1 MTGSRRHAPGSKLA
15 LDTTAAMDWSLTA
28 AEVRVLSYLPSHLSF
43 REIAD
48 FLYVSPNTVKT
59 HARGIYRKLGVTS
72 RGNAVDRA
80 RGAGLRT
87 GRRREAKM
95 TEPEDTTQAEAAP
108 APGRA
113 HHKLALA
120 IIAVASIL
128 SLLAIFALWANRQ
141 LLNTD
146 NWTETSS
153 ELIENDA
160 IRTQV
165 STFLVDELYTNVDV
179 KGELEQ
185 VFARVLGPAGADR
198 LAGPAAGA
206 LRTAADR
213 GVNAL
218 LERPVPQQVWENA
231 NRRAHER
238 LLFVIEGGGDV
249 LSTSGGDVTLD
260 LSALLSQ
267 TQSNLG
273 VGGRVQEKLPEG
285 AAQIVL
291 FKSDQLELAQDAVR
305 LLKTLAI
312 VLVALALAL
321 FALAIFLARGWRRE
335 ALRACGLGL
344 LFAGAV
350 GLVARVLAGD
360 AVVNALATTE
370 SVRPA
375 AEAAWSIGTSL
386 LKEVATATLIYGVV
400 IVFAA
405 WLAGPT
411 AWAVGARRG
420 LAPYLR
426 EPRFAWGG
434 YAVLLLV
441 LFAWAPTPAFR
452 LVVPALVL
460 IGLLA
465 AGVEALRRQTMR
477 EFPDADHRESNERLR
492 RWFSGLGGRSRGG
505 ATPADSRLDEL
516 ERLGRMRDD
525 GLLDASEY
533 ATEKARIL
541 AASPQAP

>member
-1 MTGSRRHAPGSKLA
+1 MTNAEDPEATEPQSPPGRSHRRLA
-15 LDTTAAMDWSLTA
+15 LVLIFIASLLT
-28 AEVRVLSYLPSHLSF
+28 
-43 REIAD
+43 
-48 FLYVSPNTVKT
+48 
-59 HARGIYRKLGVTS
+59 
-72 RGNAVDRA
+72 
-80 RGAGLRT
+80 
-87 GRRREAKM
+87 
-95 TEPEDTTQAEAAP
+95 
-108 APGRA
+108 
-113 HHKLALA
+113 
-120 IIAVASIL
+120 
-128 SLLAIFALWANRQ
+128 LLAIFAVWANRQ

-185 VFARVLGPAGADR
+185 VFEQVLRPAGAST
-198 LAGPAAGA
+198 LAGPAAGG
-206 LRTAADR
+206 LRTLAEK
-213 GVNAL
+213 GVDTL
-218 LERPVPQQVWENA
+218 LGRPVPQQVWENA
-231 NRRAHER
+231 NRRAHKR

-249 LSTSGGDVTLD
+249 LSTSGGNVTLD

-267 TQSNLG
+267 TQANLG
-273 VGGRVQEKLPEG
+273 VGGRVQQRLPEG

-291 FKSDQLELAQDAVR
+291 FKSTQLGAAQDVVR

-321 FALAIFLARGWRRE
+321 FALAVFLARGWRRE

-344 LFAGAV
+344 LFAGAG
-350 GLVARVLAGD
+350 GLVARALAGD
-360 AVVNALATTE
+360 AVVDALATTE

-386 LKEVATATLIYGVV
+386 LKQVATATLIYGIV

-434 YAVLLLV
+434 FAVIVLILL
-441 LFAWAPTPAFR
+441 AWAPTPAFR
-452 LVVPALVL
+452 LVIPAVIL

-465 AGVEALRRQTMR
+465 VGVEALRRQTMR
-477 EFPDADHRESNERLR
+477 EFPDADYQDSNERFR
-492 RWFSGLGGRSRGG
+492 KWVSGLSRRARGG
-505 ATPADSRLDEL
+505 ATPADTRLDEL
-516 ERLGRMRDD
+516 ERLGRMRDS

-533 ATEKARIL
+533 STEKARIL
-541 AASPQAP
+541 SDEPRPA

>member
-1 MTGSRRHAPGSKLA
+1 MTN
-15 LDTTAAMDWSLTA
+15 
-28 AEVRVLSYLPSHLSF
+28 AEDP
-43 REIAD
+43 
-48 FLYVSPNTVKT
+48 
-59 HARGIYRKLGVTS
+59 
-72 RGNAVDRA
+72 
-80 RGAGLRT
+80 
-87 GRRREAKM
+87 EA
-95 TEPEDTTQAEAAP
+95 TEPQSP
-108 APGRA
+108 PGRA
-113 HHKLALA
+113 HRRLALVL
-120 IIAVASIL
+120 IFIASL
-128 SLLAIFALWANRQ
+128 LTLLAIFAVWANRQ

-146 NWTETSS
+146 NWTKTSS
-153 ELIENDA
+153 ELNENEA

-185 VFARVLGPAGADR
+185 VFEQVLRPAGAST
-198 LAGPAAGA
+198 LAGPAAGG
-206 LRTAADR
+206 LRTLAEK
-213 GVNAL
+213 GVDTL
-218 LERPVPQQVWENA
+218 LGRPVPQQVWENA
-231 NRRAHER
+231 NRRAHKR

-267 TQSNLG
+267 TQANLG
-273 VGGRVQEKLPEG
+273 VGGRVQQRLPEG

-291 FKSDQLELAQDAVR
+291 FKSTQLGAAQDVVR

-321 FALAIFLARGWRRE
+321 FALAVFLARGWRRE

-344 LFAGAV
+344 LFAGAG
-350 GLVARVLAGD
+350 GLVARALAGD
-360 AVVNALATTE
+360 AVVDALATTE

-386 LKEVATATLIYGVV
+386 LKEVATATLIYGIV

-434 YAVLLLV
+434 FAVIVLILV
-441 LFAWAPTPAFR
+441 AWAPTPAFR
-452 LVVPALVL
+452 LVIPAVIL

-465 AGVEALRRQTMR
+465 VGVEALRRQTMR
-477 EFPDADHRESNERLR
+477 EFPDADYQDSNERFR
-492 RWFSGLGGRSRGG
+492 KWVSGLSRRARGG
-505 ATPADSRLDEL
+505 ATPADTRLDEL
-516 ERLGRMRDD
+516 ERLGRMRDS

-533 ATEKARIL
+533 STEKARIL
-541 AASPQAP
+541 SDEPRPA

>member
-1 MTGSRRHAPGSKLA
+1 MTNVEDPEATEPQSPPGPAHRRLA
-15 LDTTAAMDWSLTA
+15 L
-28 AEVRVLSYLPSHLSF
+28 VLVF
-43 REIAD
+43 
-48 FLYVSPNTVKT
+48 
-59 HARGIYRKLGVTS
+59 
-72 RGNAVDRA
+72 
-80 RGAGLRT
+80 
-87 GRRREAKM
+87 
-95 TEPEDTTQAEAAP
+95 
-108 APGRA
+108 
-113 HHKLALA
+113 
-120 IIAVASIL
+120 VASLL
-128 SLLAIFALWANRQ
+128 SLLAIFAVWANRQ

-160 IRTQV
+160 IRTQI

-185 VFARVLGPAGADR
+185 VFEQVLRPAGAST
-198 LAGPAAGA
+198 LAGPAAGG
-206 LRTAADR
+206 LRTLAEK
-213 GVNAL
+213 GVDTL
-218 LERPVPQQVWENA
+218 LGRPVPQQVWENA
-231 NRRAHER
+231 NRRAHKR
-238 LLFVIEGGGDV
+238 LLFVVEGGGDV
-249 LSTSGGDVTLD
+249 LSTSGGNVTLD

-273 VGGRVQEKLPEG
+273 VGGRVQKRLPEG

-291 FKSDQLELAQDAVR
+291 FRSTQLEGAQDAVR

-321 FALAIFLARGWRRE
+321 FALAVFLARGWRRE

-344 LFAGAV
+344 LFAGA
-350 GLVARVLAGD
+350 GALVARALAGD
-360 AVVNALATTE
+360 AVVDALATTE

-375 AEAAWSIGTSL
+375 AEAAWSIGTSM
-386 LKEVATATLIYGVV
+386 LKQVATATLIYGIV

-426 EPRFAWGG
+426 EPRFAWGAF
-434 YAVLLLV
+434 AVIVLILL
-441 LFAWAPTPAFR
+441 AWAPTPAFR
-452 LVVPALVL
+452 LVIPAVIL

-477 EFPDADHRESNERLR
+477 EFPDADYQHSNERFR
-492 RWFSGLGGRSRGG
+492 KWVSGLGRRARGG
-505 ATPADSRLDEL
+505 ATPAETRLDEL
-516 ERLGRMRDD
+516 ERLGRMRDS

-533 ATEKARIL
+533 TTEKARIL
-541 AASPQAP
+541 SDEPRPA

>member
-1 MTGSRRHAPGSKLA
+1 MTN
-15 LDTTAAMDWSLTA
+15 
-28 AEVRVLSYLPSHLSF
+28 AEDP
-43 REIAD
+43 
-48 FLYVSPNTVKT
+48 
-59 HARGIYRKLGVTS
+59 
-72 RGNAVDRA
+72 
-80 RGAGLRT
+80 
-87 GRRREAKM
+87 EA
-95 TEPEDTTQAEAAP
+95 TEPQSP
-108 APGRA
+108 PGRA
-113 HHKLALA
+113 HRRLALVL
-120 IIAVASIL
+120 IFIASL
-128 SLLAIFALWANRQ
+128 LTLLAIFAVWANRQ

-146 NWTETSS
+146 NWTKTSS

-185 VFARVLGPAGADR
+185 VFEQVLRPAGAST
-198 LAGPAAGA
+198 LAGPAAGG
-206 LRTAADR
+206 LRTLAEK
-213 GVNAL
+213 GVDTL
-218 LERPVPQQVWENA
+218 LGRPVPQQVWENA
-231 NRRAHER
+231 NRRAHKR

-249 LSTSGGDVTLD
+249 LSTSGGNVTLD

-267 TQSNLG
+267 TQANLG
-273 VGGRVQEKLPEG
+273 VGGRVQQRLPEG

-291 FKSDQLELAQDAVR
+291 FKSTQLGAAQDVVR

-321 FALAIFLARGWRRE
+321 FALAVFLARGWRRE

-344 LFAGAV
+344 LFAGAG
-350 GLVARVLAGD
+350 GLVARALAGD
-360 AVVNALATTE
+360 AVVDALATTE

-386 LKEVATATLIYGVV
+386 LKEVATATLIYGIV

-434 YAVLLLV
+434 FAVIVLILV
-441 LFAWAPTPAFR
+441 AWAPTPAFR
-452 LVVPALVL
+452 LVIPAVIL

-465 AGVEALRRQTMR
+465 VGVEALRRQTMR
-477 EFPDADHRESNERLR
+477 EFPDADYQDSNERFR
-492 RWFSGLGGRSRGG
+492 KWVSGLSRRARGG
-505 ATPADSRLDEL
+505 ATPADTRLDEL
-516 ERLGRMRDD
+516 ERLGRMRDS

-533 ATEKARIL
+533 STEKARIL
-541 AASPQAP
+541 SDEPRPA

>member
-1 MTGSRRHAPGSKLA
+1 
-15 LDTTAAMDWSLTA
+15 
-28 AEVRVLSYLPSHLSF
+28 
-43 REIAD
+43 
-48 FLYVSPNTVKT
+48 
-59 HARGIYRKLGVTS
+59 
-72 RGNAVDRA
+72 
-80 RGAGLRT
+80 
-87 GRRREAKM
+87 M

-108 APGRA
+108 VPGRA

-213 GVNAL
+213 GVDAL

-238 LLFVIEGGGDV
+238 LLFVVEGGGDV

-291 FKSDQLELAQDAVR
+291 FKSTQLELAQDAVK

-312 VLVALALAL
+312 VFVLLALAL

-335 ALRACGLGL
+335 ALRACGIGL
-344 LFAGAV
+344 LFAGAA
-350 GLVARVLAGD
+350 GLVARTLAGD

-370 SVRPA
+370 AVRPA

-386 LKEVATATLIYGVV
+386 LQEVATATLIYGVV

-411 AWAVGARRG
+411 AWAVAARRG

-434 YAVLLLV
+434 YAVILLV

-460 IGLLA
+460 IALLA

-505 ATPADSRLDEL
+505 AQPADPRLDEL

>member
-1 MTGSRRHAPGSKLA
+1 MTN
-15 LDTTAAMDWSLTA
+15 
-28 AEVRVLSYLPSHLSF
+28 AEDP
-43 REIAD
+43 
-48 FLYVSPNTVKT
+48 
-59 HARGIYRKLGVTS
+59 
-72 RGNAVDRA
+72 
-80 RGAGLRT
+80 
-87 GRRREAKM
+87 EA
-95 TEPEDTTQAEAAP
+95 TEPQSP
-108 APGRA
+108 PGRA
-113 HHKLALA
+113 HRRLALVL
-120 IIAVASIL
+120 IFIASL
-128 SLLAIFALWANRQ
+128 LTLLAIFAVWANRQ

-146 NWTETSS
+146 NWTKTSS

-185 VFARVLGPAGADR
+185 VFEQVLRPAGAST
-198 LAGPAAGA
+198 LAGPAAGG
-206 LRTAADR
+206 LRTLAEK
-213 GVNAL
+213 GVDTL
-218 LERPVPQQVWENA
+218 LGRPVPQQVWENA
-231 NRRAHER
+231 NRRAHKR

-267 TQSNLG
+267 TQANLG
-273 VGGRVQEKLPEG
+273 VGGRVQQRLPEG

-291 FKSDQLELAQDAVR
+291 FKSTQLGAAQDVVR

-321 FALAIFLARGWRRE
+321 FALAVFLARGWRRE

-344 LFAGAV
+344 LFAGAG
-350 GLVARVLAGD
+350 GLVARALAGD
-360 AVVNALATTE
+360 AVVDALATTE

-375 AEAAWSIGTSL
+375 AEAAWSIGSSL
-386 LKEVATATLIYGVV
+386 LKEVATATLIYGIV

-434 YAVLLLV
+434 FAVIVLILL
-441 LFAWAPTPAFR
+441 AWAPTPAFR
-452 LVVPALVL
+452 LVIPAVIL

-465 AGVEALRRQTMR
+465 VGVEALRRQTMR
-477 EFPDADHRESNERLR
+477 EFPDADYQDSNERFR
-492 RWFSGLGGRSRGG
+492 KWVSGLSRRARGG
-505 ATPADSRLDEL
+505 ATPADTRLDEL
-516 ERLGRMRDD
+516 ERLGRMRDS

-533 ATEKARIL
+533 STEKARIL
-541 AASPQAP
+541 SDEPRPA

>member
-1 MTGSRRHAPGSKLA
+1 MTN
-15 LDTTAAMDWSLTA
+15 
-28 AEVRVLSYLPSHLSF
+28 AEDP
-43 REIAD
+43 
-48 FLYVSPNTVKT
+48 
-59 HARGIYRKLGVTS
+59 
-72 RGNAVDRA
+72 
-80 RGAGLRT
+80 
-87 GRRREAKM
+87 EA
-95 TEPEDTTQAEAAP
+95 TEPQSP
-108 APGRA
+108 PGRA
-113 HHKLALA
+113 HRRLALVL
-120 IIAVASIL
+120 IFIASL
-128 SLLAIFALWANRQ
+128 LTLLAIFAVWANRQ

-146 NWTETSS
+146 NWTKTSS

-185 VFARVLGPAGADR
+185 VFEQVLRPAGAST
-198 LAGPAAGA
+198 LAGPAAGG
-206 LRTAADR
+206 LRTLAEK
-213 GVNAL
+213 GVDTL
-218 LERPVPQQVWENA
+218 LGRPVPQQVWENA
-231 NRRAHER
+231 NRRAHKR

-267 TQSNLG
+267 TQANLG
-273 VGGRVQEKLPEG
+273 VGGRVQQRLPEG

-291 FKSDQLELAQDAVR
+291 FKSTQLGAAQDVVR

-321 FALAIFLARGWRRE
+321 FALAVFLARGWRRE

-344 LFAGAV
+344 LFAGAG
-350 GLVARVLAGD
+350 GLVARALAGD
-360 AVVNALATTE
+360 AVVDALATTE

-386 LKEVATATLIYGVV
+386 LKQVATATLIYGIV

-434 YAVLLLV
+434 FAVIVLILL
-441 LFAWAPTPAFR
+441 AWAPTPAFR
-452 LVVPALVL
+452 LVIPAVIL

-465 AGVEALRRQTMR
+465 VGVEALRRQTMR
-477 EFPDADHRESNERLR
+477 EFPDADYQDSNERFR
-492 RWFSGLGGRSRGG
+492 KWVSGLSRRARGG
-505 ATPADSRLDEL
+505 ATPADTRLDEL
-516 ERLGRMRDD
+516 ERLGRMRDS
-525 GLLDASEY
+525 GLLEASEY
-533 ATEKARIL
+533 STEKARIL
-541 AASPQAP
+541 SDEPRPA

>member
-1 MTGSRRHAPGSKLA
+1 MTN
-15 LDTTAAMDWSLTA
+15 
-28 AEVRVLSYLPSHLSF
+28 AEDP
-43 REIAD
+43 
-48 FLYVSPNTVKT
+48 
-59 HARGIYRKLGVTS
+59 
-72 RGNAVDRA
+72 
-80 RGAGLRT
+80 
-87 GRRREAKM
+87 EA
-95 TEPEDTTQAEAAP
+95 TEPQSP
-108 APGRA
+108 PGRA
-113 HHKLALA
+113 HRRLALVL
-120 IIAVASIL
+120 IFIASL
-128 SLLAIFALWANRQ
+128 LTLLAIFAVWANRQ

-146 NWTETSS
+146 NWTKTSS

-185 VFARVLGPAGADR
+185 VFEQVLRPAGAST
-198 LAGPAAGA
+198 LAGPAAGG
-206 LRTAADR
+206 LRTLAEK
-213 GVNAL
+213 GVDTL
-218 LERPVPQQVWENA
+218 LGRPVPQQVWENA
-231 NRRAHER
+231 NRRAHKR

-267 TQSNLG
+267 TQANLG
-273 VGGRVQEKLPEG
+273 VGGRVQQRLPEG

-291 FKSDQLELAQDAVR
+291 FKSTQLGAAQDVVR

-321 FALAIFLARGWRRE
+321 FALAVFLARGWRRE

-344 LFAGAV
+344 LFAGAG
-350 GLVARVLAGD
+350 GLVARALAGD
-360 AVVNALATTE
+360 AVVDALATTE

-386 LKEVATATLIYGVV
+386 LKEVATATLIYGIV

-411 AWAVGARRG
+411 AWAVGTRRG

-434 YAVLLLV
+434 FAVIVLILV
-441 LFAWAPTPAFR
+441 AWAPTPAFR
-452 LVVPALVL
+452 LVIPAVIL

-465 AGVEALRRQTMR
+465 VGVEALRRQTMR
-477 EFPDADHRESNERLR
+477 EFPDADYQDSNERFR
-492 RWFSGLGGRSRGG
+492 KWVSGLSRRARGG
-505 ATPADSRLDEL
+505 ATPADTRLDEL
-516 ERLGRMRDD
+516 ERLGRMRDS

-533 ATEKARIL
+533 STEKARIL
-541 AASPQAP
+541 SDEPRPA

>member
-1 MTGSRRHAPGSKLA
+1 MTN
-15 LDTTAAMDWSLTA
+15 
-28 AEVRVLSYLPSHLSF
+28 AEDP
-43 REIAD
+43 
-48 FLYVSPNTVKT
+48 
-59 HARGIYRKLGVTS
+59 
-72 RGNAVDRA
+72 
-80 RGAGLRT
+80 
-87 GRRREAKM
+87 EA
-95 TEPEDTTQAEAAP
+95 TEPQSP
-108 APGRA
+108 PGRA
-113 HHKLALA
+113 HRRLALVL
-120 IIAVASIL
+120 IFIASLL
-128 SLLAIFALWANRQ
+128 SLLAIFAVWANRQ

-185 VFARVLGPAGADR
+185 VFEQVLRPAGAST
-198 LAGPAAGA
+198 LAGPAAGG
-206 LRTAADR
+206 LRTLAEK
-213 GVNAL
+213 GVDTL
-218 LERPVPQQVWENA
+218 LGRPVPEQVWENA
-231 NRRAHER
+231 NRRAHKR
-238 LLFVIEGGGDV
+238 FLFVVEGGGNV

-273 VGGRVQEKLPEG
+273 VGGRVQQRLPEG

-291 FKSDQLELAQDAVR
+291 FKSTQLGAAQDAVR

-321 FALAIFLARGWRRE
+321 FALAVFLARGWRRE

-344 LFAGAV
+344 LFAGA
-350 GLVARVLAGD
+350 GALVARALAGD
-360 AVVNALATTE
+360 AVVDALATTE

-386 LKEVATATLIYGVV
+386 LKQVATATLIYGIV

-426 EPRFAWGG
+426 EPRFAWGAF
-434 YAVLLLV
+434 AVIVLILL
-441 LFAWAPTPAFR
+441 AWAPTPAFR
-452 LVVPALVL
+452 LVIPAVIL

-477 EFPDADHRESNERLR
+477 EFPDADYQHSNERFR
-492 RWFSGLGGRSRGG
+492 KWVSGLGRRARGG
-505 ATPADSRLDEL
+505 ATPAETRLDEL
-516 ERLGRMRDD
+516 ERLGRMRDS

-533 ATEKARIL
+533 TTEKARIL
-541 AASPQAP
+541 SDEPRPA